1 MFTFVFMLHI
11 PWLSLIDILQLAPF
25 SNCFLRRRRTWGGGG
40 EYLSTT
46 SSDPHTATCFHTTH
60 VIRQSMQFLLSRENY
75 SLFLF
80 LFIHKNI
87 PWMINWLLILAFV
100 LFLLGGLIQPI
111 LSMIYFEKDQ
121 NAQNLTQSNK
131 CTTGTNS
138 FYGEKRDTRNVLKT
152 VHVLILLY
160 FRS

>member
-1 MFTFVFMLHI
+1 MFSFVFMLQELI
-11 PWLSLIDILQLAPF
+11 FPDYRLLTFCNWLLSQIAF
-25 SNCFLRRRRTWGGGG
+25 SGGGARG
-40 EYLSTT
+40 VAGVNICQL
-46 SSDPHTATCFHTTH
+46 PHLIPTLPPAFTPH

-138 FYGEKRDTRNVLKT
+138 FYGEKIHKKCSKNCPCFDIIV
-152 VHVLILLY
+152 
-160 FRS
+160 F

>member
-1 MFTFVFMLHI
+1 MFTFVFMLQEFI
-11 PWLSLIDILQLAPF
+11 FPDYRLLTFCNWLLSQIAF
-25 SNCFLRRRRTWGGGG
+25 SGGGARG
-40 EYLSTT
+40 VAGVNICQL
-46 SSDPHTATCFHTTH
+46 PHLIPTLPPAFH

-138 FYGEKRDTRNVLKT
+138 FYGEKIHKKCSKNCPCFDIIV
-152 VHVLILLY
+152 
-160 FRS
+160 F

>member
-1 MFTFVFMLHI
+1 MLTFVFMLQELI
-11 PWLSLIDILQLAPF
+11 FPDYRLLTFCNWLLSQIAF
-25 SNCFLRRRRTWGGGG
+25 SGGGARG
-40 EYLSTT
+40 VAGVNICQL
-46 SSDPHTATCFHTTH
+46 PHLIPTLPPAFH

-138 FYGEKRDTRNVLKT
+138 FYGEKIHKKCSKNCPCFDIIV
-152 VHVLILLY
+152 
-160 FRS
+160 F

>member
-1 MFTFVFMLHI
+1 MFTFVFMLQELI
-11 PWLSLIDILQLAPF
+11 FPDYRLLTFCNWLLSQIAF
-25 SNCFLRRRRTWGGGG
+25 SGGGARG
-40 EYLSTT
+40 VAGVNICQL
-46 SSDPHTATCFHTTH
+46 PHLIPTLPPAFH

-138 FYGEKRDTRNVLKT
+138 FYGEKIHKKCSKNCPCFDIIV
-152 VHVLILLY
+152 
-160 FRS
+160 F